1 MFVTMTVGQDKYG
14 RIAVGLDELI
24 QFFITVFVELNG
36 VAVGRNGLHYSQFW
50 FQKYGIFCYN
60 FSSQLVHLSTFKQTM
75 DKIFNNTE
83 VAFSLKT
90 DTELDRAYFL
100 FKMIASEPLVRIG
113 TAVTNFAIKAH
124 LPVEGLIRATVFDHF
139 CGGTTEVDCLSVVD
153 KMYTKGVSSVL
164 DYSVE
169 GKEEEAQFDAALNM
183 TLKTVDFAKERQ
195 AIPFAVFKPTG
206 LGRIALYEKVGLKH
220 PLTANEQS
228 EWNRVCERFDI
239 ICKTAH
245 AKDVALLID
254 AEESWMQ
261 DAADDLVEEMMRRY
275 NKEKA
280 IVFNTLQMYRW
291 DRLDYLK
298 QLHQRAQADGFYI
311 GMKLVRGAYME
322 KENDRAQQMGQQS
335 PICPSKVA
343 TDDNYNAAVDYMM
356 EHIDRMAIFA
366 GTHNEES
373 SYKLMEMMAAKGL
386 AKSDSRIWFG
396 QLYGMSDNISY
407 NLAAHGYNV
416 AKYLP
421 FGPVRDV
428 MPYLIRRAE
437 ENTSVA
443 GQTSRELNLLKT
455 ERQRRK
461 LDK

>member
-1 MFVTMTVGQDKYG
+1 M
-14 RIAVGLDELI
+14 E
-24 QFFITVFVELNG
+24 
-36 VAVGRNGLHYSQFW
+36 
-50 FQKYGIFCYN
+50 
-60 FSSQLVHLSTFKQTM
+60 
-75 DKIFNNTE
+75 KIFDNTQ
-83 VAFSLKT
+83 VAFSLKS

-100 FKMIASEPLVRIG
+100 FKMIDSEPLVRIG

-139 CGGTTEVDCLSVVD
+139 CGGVNENDCLTVVD
-153 KMYTKGVSSVL
+153 KMFTKGVSSVL

-169 GKEEEAQFDAALNM
+169 GKEEEKQFDAALEM
-183 TLKTVDFAKERQ
+183 TLRTIEFAKERQ

-206 LGRIALYEKVGLKH
+206 LGRFELYEKLGEKQT
-220 PLTANEQS
+220 LTPAEQAEWDRVAARFEQVCS
-228 EWNRVCERFDI
+228 E
-239 ICKTAH
+239 AH
-245 AKDVALLID
+245 KKDVALLID

-261 DAADDLVEEMMRRY
+261 DAADDLVTEMMRKY

-298 QLHQRAQADGFYI
+298 NLHEIAKKEGFYI

-322 KENDRAQQMGQQS
+322 KENKRAEEKGYVS
-335 PICPSKVA
+335 PICVSKQA
-343 TDDNYNAAVDYMM
+343 TDDNYDAAVQYMADHLDM
-356 EHIDRMAIFA
+356 MSIFA
-366 GTHNEES
+366 GTHNELS
-373 SYKLMEMMAAKGL
+373 SYKLMEIMTQNNIDKN
-386 AKSDSRIWFG
+386 DNRIWFG

-407 NLAAHGYNV
+407 NLAANGYND

-421 FGPVRDV
+421 FGPVKDV

-443 GQTSRELNLLKT
+443 GQTSRELSMIKA
-455 ERQRRK
+455 ERNRRK
-461 LDK
+461 GK

>member
-1 MFVTMTVGQDKYG
+1 M
-14 RIAVGLDELI
+14 E
-24 QFFITVFVELNG
+24 
-36 VAVGRNGLHYSQFW
+36 
-50 FQKYGIFCYN
+50 
-60 FSSQLVHLSTFKQTM
+60 
-75 DKIFNNTE
+75 KIFNNTE
-83 VAFSLKT
+83 IAFSLKS

-100 FKMIASEPLVRIG
+100 FKMIDNQPLVRIG

-139 CGGTTEVDCLSVVD
+139 CGGVNEMDCLSVVD

-169 GKEEEAQFDAALNM
+169 GKEEEEQFDAALKM
-183 TLKTVDFAKERQ
+183 TLKTIEFAKERQ

-206 LGRIALYEKVGLKH
+206 FGRLDLYEKVGNKSE
-220 PLTANEQS
+220 LTSDEIA
-228 EWNRVCERFDI
+228 EWNRVEARFDLV
-239 ICKTAH
+239 CSEAH
-245 AKDVALLID
+245 TKNVPLLID

-261 DAADDLVEEMMRRY
+261 DAADALVTRMMQKY
-275 NKEKA
+275 NKDKA

-298 QLHQRAQADGFYI
+298 NLHQQANSEGFYI
-311 GMKLVRGAYME
+311 GMKIVRGAYME
-322 KENDRAQQMGQQS
+322 KENLRAEEKGYPT
-335 PICPSKVA
+335 PICESKEV
-343 TDDNYNAAVDYMM
+343 TDENYDAAIHYMI
-356 EHIDRMAIFA
+356 ENIDRMSIFA
-366 GTHNEES
+366 GTHNELS
-373 SYKLMEMMAAKGL
+373 SYTLMEFMQNRNIDK
-386 AKSDSRIWFG
+386 KDQRIWFG

-407 NLAAHGYNV
+407 NLASNSYNN

-443 GQTSRELNLLKT
+443 GQTSRELNLIKA
-455 ERQRRK
+455 ERDRRK
-461 LDK
+461 GK

>member
-1 MFVTMTVGQDKYG
+1 M
-14 RIAVGLDELI
+14 E
-24 QFFITVFVELNG
+24 
-36 VAVGRNGLHYSQFW
+36 
-50 FQKYGIFCYN
+50 
-60 FSSQLVHLSTFKQTM
+60 
-75 DKIFNNTE
+75 KIFNNTQI
-83 VAFSLKT
+83 AFALKS

-100 FKMIASEPLVRIG
+100 FKMIANQPLVRIG

-139 CGGTTEVDCLSVVD
+139 CGGVNENDCLSVVD

-169 GKEEEAQFDAALNM
+169 GKEEENQFDAALKM
-183 TLKTVDFAKERQ
+183 TLKTIDFAAEKQ

-206 LGRIALYEKVGLKH
+206 FGRFELYEKLGEGKSFS
-220 PLTANEQS
+220 NSEQE
-228 EWNRVCERFDI
+228 EWNRVVERFDTV
-239 ICKTAH
+239 CKEAH

-254 AEESWMQ
+254 GEESWMQ
-261 DAADDLVEEMMRRY
+261 DAADDLVTEMMKKY

-280 IVFNTLQMYRW
+280 IVFNTLQMYRH

-298 QLHQRAQADGFYI
+298 KIHDVAKAEGFFI
-311 GMKLVRGAYME
+311 GMKVVRGAYME
-322 KENDRAQQMGQQS
+322 KEHKRAEELGYPT
-335 PICPSKVA
+335 PICASKEA
-343 TDDNYNAAVDYMM
+343 TDNNYDAAVGYMLQHLDTM
-356 EHIDRMAIFA
+356 SLFV
-366 GTHNEES
+366 GTHNEIS
-373 SYKLMEMMAAKGL
+373 SYKVMERIKEWNL
-386 AKSDSRIWFG
+386 NRNDNRIWFG

-407 NLAAHGYNV
+407 NLAFEKYNV

-443 GQTSRELNLLKT
+443 GQTNRELELIKT
-455 ERQRRK
+455 ERKRRK
-461 LDK
+461 K

>member
-1 MFVTMTVGQDKYG
+1 M
-14 RIAVGLDELI
+14 E
-24 QFFITVFVELNG
+24 
-36 VAVGRNGLHYSQFW
+36 
-50 FQKYGIFCYN
+50 
-60 FSSQLVHLSTFKQTM
+60 
-75 DKIFNNTE
+75 KIFNDTKI
-83 VAFSLKT
+83 AFSLKS

-100 FKMIASEPLVRIG
+100 FKLIDSQPLVRIG

-139 CGGTTEVDCLSVVD
+139 CGGVSEDDCLSVVD
-153 KMYTKGVSSVL
+153 KLFTKGVSSVL

-169 GKEEEAQFDAALNM
+169 GKEEEAQFDAALEM
-183 TLKTVDFAKERQ
+183 TLKTIEFAKEKQ

-206 LGRIALYEKVGLKH
+206 FGRLDLYEKLGAAAI
-220 PLTANEQS
+220 LTPAEQK
-228 EWNRVCERFDI
+228 EWDKVVARFDTV
-239 ICKTAH
+239 CKIAYQ
-245 AKDVALLID
+245 KNVALLID

-261 DAADDLVEEMMRRY
+261 DAADDLVTEMMRRY

-298 QLHQRAQADGFYI
+298 KLHEKAKVEGFYI

-322 KENDRAQQMGQQS
+322 KENTRAEEKGYPS
-335 PICPSKVA
+335 PICVSKEV
-343 TDDNYNAAVDYMM
+343 TDINYDASVQYMI
-356 EHIDRMAIFA
+356 EHLDKMAIFA

-373 SYKLMEMMAAKGL
+373 SYSLMQLMQE
-386 AKSDSRIWFG
+386 KSINKNDPRIWFG

-407 NLAAHGYNV
+407 NLASNGYNV

-443 GQTSRELNLLKT
+443 GQTSRELTLIKT
-455 ERQRRK
+455 ERDRRK
-461 LDK
+461 GK

>member
-1 MFVTMTVGQDKYG
+1 M
-14 RIAVGLDELI
+14 E
-24 QFFITVFVELNG
+24 
-36 VAVGRNGLHYSQFW
+36 
-50 FQKYGIFCYN
+50 
-60 FSSQLVHLSTFKQTM
+60 
-75 DKIFNNTE
+75 KIFNNTQ
-83 VAFSLKT
+83 VAFALKS

-100 FKMIASEPLVRIG
+100 FKMISNQPLVRIG
-113 TAVTNFAIKAH
+113 AAVTNFALNVN

-139 CGGTTEVDCLSVVD
+139 CGGVNENDCLSVVD

-169 GKEEEAQFDAALNM
+169 GKEEEDQFDAALAM
-183 TLKTVDFAKERQ
+183 TLKTVEFAKERQ

-206 LGRIALYEKVGLKH
+206 LGRFELYEKLGEKKA
-220 PLTANEQS
+220 LTSKEQE
-228 EWNRVCERFDI
+228 EWDRVVARFDLV
-239 ICKTAH
+239 CSEAH
-245 AKDVALLID
+245 KKNVALLID
-254 AEESWMQ
+254 GEESWMQ
-261 DAADDLVEEMMRRY
+261 DAADDLVTEMMRKY

-298 QLHQRAQADGFYI
+298 KLHEQAKKEGFFI

-322 KENDRAQQMGQQS
+322 KENDRAKEKGYPS
-335 PICPSKVA
+335 PICATKDA
-343 TDDNYNAAVDYMM
+343 TDANYNNAVHYMID
-356 EHIDRMAIFA
+356 HIDRMSVFA

-373 SYKLMEMMAAKGL
+373 TYNLMALMEEKAIPTNDDK
-386 AKSDSRIWFG
+386 IWFG

-407 NLAAHGYNV
+407 NLADHHYNV

-421 FGPVRDV
+421 FGPVKDV

-443 GQTSRELNLLKT
+443 GQTSRELGLIKA
-455 ERQRRK
+455 ERKRRK
-461 LDK
+461 NKE